1 MDLKDLTHDHF
12 AVLVGAT
19 FRVDLGENGV
29 VELELT
35 QAEKA
40 KGEDRPDHAF
50 SVLFKGP
57 PDPFLPQ
64 GMHDL
69 EHDDLGSH
77 PIFLVPIAEQEDG
90 FLYEAVFTRL
100 D

>member
-1 MDLKDLTHDHF
+1 MDLKHLTLEHF
-12 AVLVGAT
+12 AALVGAT
-19 FRVDLGENGV
+19 FRADLGEQGA

-35 QAEKA
+35 RAEKA

-50 SVLFKGP
+50 SVVFRGP
-57 PDPFLPQ
+57 PEPFLPQ
-64 GMHDL
+64 GMRDMK
-69 EHDDLGSH
+69 HDDLGSH
-77 PIFLVPIAEQEDG
+77 PIFLVPIARDEDG